1 MKKWKILIADDHTMM
16 RDGIR
21 SLIHRNDDWEVIG
34 EASNGA
40 DALKLYYKLDP
51 DITILDIS
59 MPEKNGMEV
68 AREILQNDPDAL
80 ILILS
85 MFDDGEY
92 VSQCI
97 EVGARG
103 YVVKSESGVEL
114 EEAVNAV
121 TSGKTF
127 FSSRAQLSIFDKFK
141 EDIRR
146 KKELESMVRLTNR
159 EVEIVRLLSEGHTSM
174 QIASKLNIS
183 VRTVE
188 THRSNLLKKIGV
200 KNAVELVKK
209 AEELRLF

>member
-21 SLIHRNDDWEVIG
+21 SLIQRNENWEVVG
-34 EASNGA
+34 EASNGV
-40 DALKLYYKLDP
+40 DALKLFNRLAP
-51 DITILDIS
+51 DLTILDIS

-68 AREILQNDPDAL
+68 AKTILEHNPEAL
-80 ILILS
+80 VLILS

-92 VSQCI
+92 VSKCI
-97 EVGARG
+97 ELGAKG

-114 EEAVNAV
+114 EEAVTAI
-121 TSGKTF
+121 TAGKTF
-127 FSSRAQLSIFDKFK
+127 FSSKAQLSIFDKYK

-146 KKELESMVRLTNR
+146 RKELESMVKLTNR
-159 EVEIVRLLSEGHTSM
+159 EVEIINLLSQGNTSM
-174 QIASKLNIS
+174 QIATRLNIS

-188 THRSNLLKKIGV
+188 THRSNLLKKLGV

-209 AEELRLF
+209 AEELKLF